1 MALYF
6 SLGDDAKI
14 GFDFEANRT
23 ASRCGNFCRYACSG
37 IKRFFCGCCF
47 WTAQENAPLRTNLAY
62 VRKRK
67 SFKNKNVHNYD
78 NASIISSEDRKNLTD
93 GTGSTRKGGSM
104 FSLPWSKKKA
114 LASDNRTDSTE

>member
-47 WTAQENAPLRTNLAY
+47 WSRQENQPLRSNLTY

-67 SFKNKNVHNYD
+67 SFKNKNVQNYD
-78 NASIISSEDRKNLTD
+78 STSNISSEKKDDLTD
-93 GTGSTRKGGSM
+93 GTGSTRTRKGGSM
-104 FSLPWSKKKA
+104 FSFPWSKAKA
-114 LASDNRTDSTE
+114 